1 MFQPDGLSP
10 RVPSGPRRRHWLLPS
25 IMAVVALALLAPAA
39 NAKQAIDFFGGPE
52 AFPPDFLPV
61 HTLGGQFGRPAGVV
75 VNDSGA
81 GPANAG
87 DIYVADA
94 GRSSSDPIANRV
106 QRFGRDDNGTPGN
119 TADDSYFF
127 ISAWGADV
135 VQSGGTGDL
144 GDAAAKNYEICTV
157 ASQCDVG
164 VDSGGNGTA
173 AGNGSFSFSSS
184 INVGEPGLAVDQDT
198 GDVYVTDP
206 GNARVNVY
214 DGAGVFLRS
223 FGFDVVASGP
233 DDTGSGFEVCDAE
246 ANPTDVCKAGVPGAG
261 TGQVGLAALRGA
273 QGIAVSTADSNPA
286 TGKVFLADT
295 INQRVNVYNLD
306 GSVYEDPSLNERDR
320 LAVSTTAGTYT
331 LNFNAQT
338 SAPIP
343 YDASAATVQSALE
356 AFTGIDPGD
365 VSVSGGPG
373 DLGATSPYEIAFGGA
388 LAGTDVPDISANGAF
403 LDSVN
408 RLAVNATSGTYK
420 LRFTLGNGSLQT
432 TAAIPYDASAA
443 TVQSALEA
451 LSNLSAGQVT
461 VTGGPGN
468 AGATTPYTIS
478 FDAAAVGGVAT
489 TLGTAA
495 SENAL
500 KGGTT
505 VSGAP
510 LHAATLTTLSSLAAY
525 PLAQGRGSAIGSATI
540 FLAAIPERSRLTRAA
555 SSMPQTPPRSCKVS
569 RWSAMTPKT
578 PTAAASASSPRSHA
592 ALMRLKM

>member
-1 MFQPDGLSP
+1 M
-10 RVPSGPRRRHWLLPS
+10 
-25 IMAVVALALLAPAA
+25 
-39 NAKQAIDFFGGPE
+39 
-52 AFPPDFLPV
+52 
-61 HTLGGQFGRPAGVV
+61 
-75 VNDSGA
+75 
-81 GPANAG
+81 
-87 DIYVADA
+87 
-94 GRSSSDPIANRV
+94 RSATS
-106 QRFGRDDNGTPGN
+106 
-119 TADDSYFF
+119 
-127 ISAWGADV
+127 
-135 VQSGGTGDL
+135 
-144 GDAAAKNYEICTV
+144 
-157 ASQCDVG
+157 
-164 VDSGGNGTA
+164 
-173 AGNGSFSFSSS
+173 
-184 INVGEPGLAVDQDT
+184 
-198 GDVYVTDP
+198 
-206 GNARVNVY
+206 
-214 DGAGVFLRS
+214 
-223 FGFDVVASGP
+223 
-233 DDTGSGFEVCDAE
+233 E

-261 TGQVGLAALRGA
+261 TGQVGLSGG
-273 QGIAVSTADSNPA
+273 QISYSDEEPNGIAVSTADSNPA

-420 LRFTLGNGSLQT
+420 LTFTLGNGSLQT

-525 PLAQGRGSAIGSATI
+525 PLAQGRGSAIGSAATFTSREPSAVAVDSRGI
-540 FLAAIPERSRLTRAA
+540 LYASNATAVLQGVQMERYDTEDANGGGVGFLAPITR
-555 SSMPQTPPRSCKVS
+555 R
-569 RWSAMTPKT
+569 R
-578 PTAAASASSPRSHA
+578 
-592 ALMRLKM
+592 